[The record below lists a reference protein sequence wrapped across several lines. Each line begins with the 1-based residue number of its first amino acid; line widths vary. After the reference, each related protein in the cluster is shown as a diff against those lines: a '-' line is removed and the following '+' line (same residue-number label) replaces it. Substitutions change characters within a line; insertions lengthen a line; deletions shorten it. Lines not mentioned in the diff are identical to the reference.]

1 METITGYQP
10 LPLPPPPVPS
20 RIQAQNGWYLNA
32 ENLQALNNQLA
43 TEGQARE
50 VWRLLTLYPVRE
62 VLRWVNSRQQNF
74 NSAPSNNLENE
85 EPVKQ
90 EEEMGQGPNELKNE
104 PKEPKEEGGYEQLH
118 REREIPRMQGASV
131 QHSARR
137 SASAGSR
144 KQDPER
150 QGSGFPPRNGS
161 QPGGTSHANHA
172 GSEQRMHVQEAPTVT
187 NPPTRWQQNEFT
199 VRVGCLIRD
208 RMDPDYWHAITSLFT
223 RPASHGP
230 GQQVQ
235 RFVVTTTF
243 ALSFSSPIIS
253 VRPSPRLDING
264 KMVHG
269 GESSTHPP
277 PPLSGAPQKSRWI
290 DQTVPLP
297 PRDPASG
304 PNPLL

>member
-1 METITGYQP
+1 
-10 LPLPPPPVPS
+10 
-20 RIQAQNGWYLNA
+20 
-32 ENLQALNNQLA
+32 
-43 TEGQARE
+43 
-50 VWRLLTLYPVRE
+50 
-62 VLRWVNSRQQNF
+62 
-74 NSAPSNNLENE
+74 
-85 EPVKQ
+85 
-90 EEEMGQGPNELKNE
+90 
-104 PKEPKEEGGYEQLH
+104 
-118 REREIPRMQGASV
+118 
-131 QHSARR
+131 
-137 SASAGSR
+137 
-144 KQDPER
+144 
-150 QGSGFPPRNGS
+150 
-161 QPGGTSHANHA
+161 
-172 GSEQRMHVQEAPTVT
+172 MHEAPITT
-187 NPPTRWQQNEFT
+187 NPPPRRRQNEST

-223 RPASHGP
+223 RPASQGP
-230 GQQVQ
+230 GQEVE